1 MASLGL
7 RSVRAVVPS
16 TRTLEGAGFAVRRP
30 FPSRVLAD
38 VDPFLLLDEMG
49 PSDHGPGEARGAPD
63 HPHRG
68 FETVTLL
75 LDGELEHRD
84 SHGNAGRIRPGEAQW
99 MTAGAGVVH
108 SELPAP
114 RVLRDGGRMHGF
126 QIWVNLPRA
135 QKWLRPR
142 YQDLRAGAIPVPA
155 SEDGRARVR
164 VVAGEALG
172 ASAPTRTHTPI
183 LVLDVE
189 LEPGGRVEQPVPRGW
204 NALAYVYQG
213 RALVGRDRRPVADG
227 GMALL
232 HGDGD
237 ALALEGDAR
246 SRVLVLAGEPLREP
260 VARYGPFVMSTEEEI
275 LQAIADYRAGRMGE
289 IPAELSPSP

>member
-1 MASLGL
+1 
-7 RSVRAVVPS
+7 
-16 TRTLEGAGFAVRRP
+16 
-30 FPSRVLAD
+30 
-38 VDPFLLLDEMG
+38 
-49 PSDHGPGEARGAPD
+49 
-63 HPHRG
+63 
-68 FETVTLL
+68 
-75 LDGELEHRD
+75 
-84 SHGNAGRIRPGEAQW
+84 
-99 MTAGAGVVH
+99 
-108 SELPAP
+108 
-114 RVLRDGGRMHGF
+114 MHGF